1 MGQKQVRQEN
11 IIDQVQKLHST
22 ATRTGVVASRA
33 AKLTK
38 AGVHPQVTALQ
49 MTLNSPNGHTYTPD
63 FVTQLAA
70 LHQDCASRVPL
81 TDAMTKGL
89 LADQAT
95 IDTTYLAPQP
105 I

>member
-1 MGQKQVRQEN
+1 MERKTGRQEN
-11 IIDQVQKLHST
+11 FTDRVQKLHST

-38 AGVHPQVTALQ
+38 AGVHPRVTALQ
-49 MTLNSPNGHTYTPD
+49 MTLNSPNGHEYTPD
-63 FVTQLAA
+63 FVTQLVA

-81 TDAMTKGL
+81 TDATTKGL

-95 IDTTYLAPQP
+95 IDTTDIAPQP